1 MLNPSP
7 LSLAATD
14 PNTLAL
20 SLQQVCK
27 AFDRPV
33 VDRLSL
39 QVRSGEIYALLGSNG
54 AGKTTTLRMIA
65 GLLQPDSGR
74 IEVLGHDLATAPQAA
89 KAVVAYLPDDPMLYD
104 KLKPYE
110 YLEFVAGLWG
120 IAAPVALE
128 RARQLLDWMG
138 LQAHAGELTEG
149 FSRGMKQKLAL
160 AGALIHRP
168 QLIILDEPLTGLD
181 AHAARQV
188 KDVLQQHVADGGTVL
203 ITTHILEV
211 AERIAHRIGV
221 IKHGRLL
228 AEGTLAE
235 LQTQAGMADA
245 SLEDI
250 FLHLT
255 GAA

>member
-1 MLNPSP
+1 MFNRPVP
-7 LSLAATD
+7 AT
-14 PNTLAL
+14 PAL
-20 SLQQVCK
+20 SLHNVCK

-33 VDRLSL
+33 VDQLSL
-39 QVRSGEIYALLGSNG
+39 HVRSGEIYALLGSNG

-65 GLLQPDSGR
+65 GLLQADSGR
-74 IEVLGHDLATAPQAA
+74 IDVLGHDLASAPQAA
-89 KAVVAYLPDDPMLYD
+89 KAAYLPDDPMLYD

-128 RARQLLDWMG
+128 RAQQLLDWMG
-138 LQAHAGELTEG
+138 LQAHAAELTEG

-160 AGALIHRP
+160 AGALIHQP

-188 KDVLQQHVADGGTVL
+188 KDVLQQHVAAGGAVV

-235 LQTQAGMADA
+235 LQTQAGMPGAP
-245 SLEDI
+245 LEDI
-250 FLHLT
+250 FLQLT